1 MIFDTILDMILDLIL
16 DLILDMIIYIY
27 YNIIYIYAHTWIFLG
42 AKIDVFSANPF
53 FRRKMSLLEGN
64 KNTYSCFFCDFV
76 FPESV
81 ARVPVSLW
89 ESGG

>member
-1 MIFDTILDMILDLIL
+1 
-16 DLILDMIIYIY
+16 MIIYILY
-27 YNIIYIYAHTWIFLG
+27 IIYDYIYIHTWIFLG
-42 AKIDVFSANPF
+42 AKIDVFSANHF
-53 FRRKMSLLEGN
+53 FRRKLSRFEGN
-64 KNTYSCFFCDFV
+64 KNTYYCFFCDFV